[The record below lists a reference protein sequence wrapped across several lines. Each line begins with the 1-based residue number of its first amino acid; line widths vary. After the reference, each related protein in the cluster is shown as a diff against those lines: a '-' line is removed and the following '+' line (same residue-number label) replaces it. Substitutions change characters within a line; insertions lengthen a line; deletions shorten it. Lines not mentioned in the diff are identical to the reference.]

1 MPGRDENEAGLA
13 GGAGGHTP
21 LLVLG
26 KITEILNAF
35 TLREPSL
42 TLRDIQQATGI
53 PSSTVQR
60 LVTNLVAHGFLDR
73 VDDRF
78 RIGVKMAYWAA
89 AAAREVDVLAVVN
102 PVLKDL
108 RDVTGETACF
118 FRVEGGHR
126 VCIAVAET
134 RHGLR
139 REMSVGRIAPVSVG
153 ASGRVLLAWNPD
165 LTEQVLGHELPQLTA
180 GTVTDRDELRKLIKQ
195 TAADRYAITVGER
208 VDSASGVAAPVFDS
222 AADLVGAVVVQ
233 GRRYGCR
240 TRSASSGSTS
250 SSSTPSA
257 SPVRSAAGCRTDAG
271 HSAHGNAVV
280 VVRAPSAVRDRLG
293 SPSSV
298 EHPIGDAN
306 QVGQHVRREPAG
318 RSANN
323 RSSVAVLP
331 PAPGAN
337 GQPPR
342 PPSAPSTSP
351 LPPRSP
357 RAVGDA
363 EPPGVVPVEHDRPA
377 VRPRTCR
384 PAL

>member
-1 MPGRDENEAGLA
+1 MLGRDGNEAGLA

-35 TLREPSL
+35 TLREPAL
-42 TLRDIQQATGI
+42 TLRDIQQATGL

-73 VDDRF
+73 AGDRF

-108 RDVTGETACF
+108 RDLTGETACF
-118 FRVEGGHR
+118 FRAEGEHR

-153 ASGRVLLAWNPD
+153 APGRVLLAWNPE
-165 LTEQVLGHELPQLTA
+165 LAERVLGHELPQLTA
-180 GTVTDRDELRKLIKQ
+180 GTITDRDELRKLIKQ

-233 GRRYGCR
+233 GPTLRMPYDKC
-240 TRSASSGSTS
+240 
-250 SSSTPSA
+250 
-257 SPVRSAAGCRTDAG
+257 VEWVDL
-271 HSAHGNAVV
+271 V
-280 VVRAPSAVRDRLG
+280 
-293 SPSSV
+293 V
-298 EHPIGDAN
+298 EHAERITRALG
-306 QVGQHVRREPAG
+306 G
-318 RSANN
+318 RI
-323 RSSVAVLP
+323 P
-331 PAPGAN
+331 
-337 GQPPR
+337 
-342 PPSAPSTSP
+342 
-351 LPPRSP
+351 
-357 RAVGDA
+357 D
-363 EPPGVVPVEHDRPA
+363 
-377 VRPRTCR
+377 
-384 PAL
+384 